1 MAATL
6 MRLTTVCFFS
16 LFWLWG
22 LCQPSLTLAGTT
34 DLGDFEQGTSGW
46 VLSLAKPGA
55 SFTTTTSAKPASG
68 ALMTPKSGAF
78 FGLLSLKRQTQ
89 TGAVQ
94 LNYKFKAEKGDNI
107 SGWVFYLPG
116 FGFTSSHPIGQ
127 LQIMRSD
134 GFRLRELYYSD
145 DSTGSGWRRFEYS
158 FAESGAFELQARA
171 QPGPFADTLF
181 GMDGIVIEAPDREPP
196 KVTAPADI
204 VLTLKGGSAGIKKDD
219 ARIQAF
225 LAGASAIDDQDGPLR
240 VSVLHTP
247 ELFPEGVT
255 EIHFQATDQ
264 AGNMGE
270 AVARVTVEGD
280 ITAPEISIP
289 DPLTIIIKTGGTGVA
304 ASDPRIQ
311 KFLKSTKAIDAM
323 DGEIPLTHSQLPD
336 PVPVGK
342 ARVFFMATDLSGNT
356 GKGAGEIRVQEN
368 HPPEPQ
374 TDFAQTQ
381 EGTRV
386 LIDVLANDIEVDGQK
401 LKIRLAAPPV
411 NGVYII
417 ADDKKAIWYVPY
429 EGFTGDDTFSYEVD
443 DGFGGSAEARVQVHV
458 TNKPETDSPT
468 IARVSNTAP
477 IARYDFVPVFYGKTA
492 ILDVLQNDSDPDND
506 RIGIIAL
513 TQPDTASVELLKDGR
528 IKLVHNHD
536 DKGYDDSFT
545 YTLSDFHGGTSVGVV
560 TMITHFEPRIDII
573 ESPRFICDQQP
584 SLEKQPQHSYHP
596 GKDILNGLPFHTMD
610 VFTKEDAEA
619 IAPDLR
625 AIDIGGTLWVKG
637 GVTSTIYPDDPE
649 HPRMKYQPLVSTS
662 TSLYPWNESNIHR
675 TGVSEWGEQ
684 NTHWE
689 YAQINCVW
697 GLRVPPFDGYT
708 RDFIRNGRI
717 SGRGTHIGVAVKAQI
732 FLYDNAKDAR
742 LNLEFE
748 KERGP
753 GRFDI
758 GDAGDLVTSVGFEPA
773 KEAGA
778 GYDQAW
784 LADAGGESSFFFI
797 ARKCRAFFHVEV
809 ALVIRDRGDAG
820 FHIRTNAGPYALDL
834 NIVGRK
840 FIKQLAENVKQVRN
854 AFRIRHPHKD
864 MHYPISMDYIPAPV
878 PAIKPLPMVSP
889 DNPGPGQ
896 GGILPGEE
904 ELEQLRILQLQR
916 LGERFHLLPEDKKQ
930 ELLGRLRA
938 LSPQQQQQL
947 PESLKELINK

>member
-1 MAATL
+1 MDATL
-6 MRLTTVCFFS
+6 MRLTTVCVLF

-22 LCQPSLTLAGTT
+22 LCQPSLTQAGTT
-34 DLGDFEQGTSGW
+34 DLGDFEQGAAGW

-55 SFTTTTSAKPASG
+55 SFTTTTNANPASSE
-68 ALMTPKSGAF
+68 LMTPRSGAF

-89 TGAVQ
+89 TAAVQ
-94 LNYKFKAEKGDNI
+94 LTYEFKAEKGDNI
-107 SGWVFYLPG
+107 TGWVFYLPG
-116 FGFTSSHPIGQ
+116 LGFQFHHPIGQ

-145 DSTGSGWRRFEYS
+145 NSAGSGWRRFQYS
-158 FAESGAFELQARA
+158 FTESGAFELQARV

-181 GMDGIVIEAPDREPP
+181 GMDGIVIEAPVREPP

-219 ARIQAF
+219 ASIQAF
-225 LAGASAIDDQDGPLR
+225 LAGASAIDDQAGPLQ

-247 ELFPEGVT
+247 ELFPKGVT

-264 AGNMGE
+264 TGNMGE
-270 AVARVTVEGD
+270 AVALVTVEGD
-280 ITAPEISIP
+280 ITAPEISVP
-289 DPLTIIIKTGGTGVA
+289 DPLTIIIKTGGTGVS

-336 PVPVGK
+336 PVSVGK
-342 ARVFFMATDLSGNT
+342 TKVFFMATDLSGNT

-368 HPPEPQ
+368 HSPEPQ
-374 TDFAQTQ
+374 ADFAQTQ

-386 LIDVLANDIEVDGQK
+386 LIEVLANDIEVDGHR
-401 LKIRLAAPPV
+401 LKIRLAAPPD
-411 NGVYII
+411 NGVYIL
-417 ADDKKAIWYVPY
+417 ADNKKAIWYVPY
-429 EGFTGDDTFSYEVD
+429 EGFTGDDAFSYEVD

-468 IARVSNTAP
+468 TARVSNTDP
-477 IARYDFVPVFYGKTA
+477 IARYDFVPVFFGKTA

-513 TQPDTASVELLKDGR
+513 TQPETASVELLKGGR
-528 IKLVHNHD
+528 IKLVHNRD

-545 YTLSDFHGGTSVGVV
+545 YTLSDFHGGTSVGIV

-584 SLEKQPQHSYHP
+584 SLEKQPEHSYHP
-596 GKDILNGLPFHTMD
+596 GKDRLDGLPFHAMD
-610 VFTKEDAEA
+610 VFTKKDAEA

-637 GVTSTIYPDDPE
+637 GVTSTTYADPE

-675 TGVSEWGEQ
+675 TGVREWGDQ

-689 YAQINCVW
+689 HAKITGVW
-697 GLRVPPFDGYT
+697 GLRVPPYDGFT
-708 RDFIRNGRI
+708 KDFIRNGRI
-717 SGRGTHIGVAVKAQI
+717 TGDGTHIGVAVKARV

-748 KERGP
+748 KKKGP

-758 GDAGDLVTSVGFEPA
+758 GDAGDVVTSVGFEPA
-773 KEAGA
+773 REVGA
-778 GYDQAW
+778 GYEQAW
-784 LADAGGESSFFFI
+784 LADAGGKSSFFFI

-809 ALVIRDRGDAG
+809 ALVIRRRGSQS
-820 FHIRTNAGPYALDL
+820 FHIRLNPGPYALDL

-840 FIKQLAENVKQVRN
+840 FVKQLAENVKQVRN
-854 AFRIRHPHKD
+854 GFRIRHLHKD
-864 MHYPISMDYIPAPV
+864 MNYPSSMYFIQPVPV
-878 PAIKPLPMVSP
+878 PALPPPMVTP
-889 DNPGPGQ
+889 NYHGPGQ
-896 GGILPGEE
+896 GGMAGVE
-904 ELEQLRILQLQR
+904 ELERIRILQLQR
-916 LGERFHLLPEDKKQ
+916 LGERFHLLSEEKRQ
-930 ELLGRLRA
+930 QLLDRLRA
-938 LSPQQQQQL
+938 LSPQQQEQL